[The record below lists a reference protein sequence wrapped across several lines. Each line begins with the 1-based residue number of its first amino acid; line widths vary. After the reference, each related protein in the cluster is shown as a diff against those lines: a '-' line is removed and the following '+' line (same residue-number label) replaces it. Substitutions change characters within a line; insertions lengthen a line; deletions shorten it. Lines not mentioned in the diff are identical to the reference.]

1 MAMGNYSLFSVIGIE
16 IEYMLVDKATL
27 NVRPQSDTILQALSR
42 GELTNEVALENIAVS
57 NELVMHVLEFKNNG
71 PAPVSPDI
79 VTHFKDAIQRL
90 QPLLEEQQL
99 MLLPTGAHPWMN
111 PALETQRW
119 PHGNR
124 EIYQQYD
131 QIFNCHGH
139 GWANL
144 QSMHV
149 NLPFA
154 NDDEF
159 NLLHNSIRLLLPLL
173 PSVAASTPFL
183 DGKLTG
189 MQDSRLY
196 FYDKNQQRIPEIT
209 GLVVPEFVQSEAEYH
224 RDILTPMYEAIR
236 PYDPKGILQHEWLNS
251 RGAIAKFEYGA
262 IEIRLI
268 DSQECVQADYAIA
281 SAIVAI
287 LKHWVNHSHYFLDN
301 PCDTAILAA
310 LYQQSLHDGL
320 DTPIES
326 RELSRQW
333 QLSRGVKTCRDV
345 WAVLIEQV
353 SADLDYPCQTALE
366 TILSQGN
373 LSQRMVRACG
383 NDISHHTLKRLYR
396 QLGDCLLTNQQL
408 HAL

>member
-1 MAMGNYSLFSVIGIE
+1 MGNYSLFSVIGLE
-16 IEYMLVDKATL
+16 IEYMLADKTTL
-27 NVRPQSDTILQALSR
+27 NVRPQSDTILQALAG
-42 GELTNEVALENIAVS
+42 GELTNEVALGHIAVS
-57 NELVMHVLEFKNNG
+57 NELVMHVLELKNNG
-71 PAPVSPDI
+71 PAPVSPDL
-79 VTHFKDAIQRL
+79 VTHFQAAIQHL
-90 QPLLEEQQL
+90 QPLLDEHQL

-111 PALETQRW
+111 PTVETQRW

-154 NDDEF
+154 NQDEF

-173 PSVAASTPFL
+173 PSLAASTPFL
-183 DGKLTG
+183 DGKPTG

-196 FYDKNQQRIPEIT
+196 FYDKNQQKIPEIT
-209 GLVVPEFVQSEAEYH
+209 GLVVPEFVRSEAHYR

-236 PYDPKGILQHEWLNS
+236 PHDPKGILQHEWLNS
-251 RGAIAKFEYGA
+251 RGAIPKFEYGA
-262 IEIRLI
+262 IEIRIL

-287 LKHWVNHSHYFLDN
+287 LKHWISHSHYFLDN
-301 PCDTAILAA
+301 PCDTAVLAA

-320 DTPIES
+320 ETPVES
-326 RELSRQW
+326 SELGRQW
-333 QLSRGVKTCRDV
+333 QLSRGVKTCRDA
-345 WAVLIEQV
+345 WALLIERI
-353 SADLDYPCQTALE
+353 STELDHACQTALE

-373 LSQRMVRACG
+373 LSQRLVRACG
-383 NDISHHTLKRLYR
+383 QDFSHHTLMRLYR